1 MMALGKNKPTVAQK
15 AQGWMNAHNNAACL
29 GIGAVTAA
37 SLIGMFLFIA
47 FSGFGASADF
57 IYNQF

>member
-1 MMALGKNKPTVAQK
+1 MALGKKKPTRLQLV
-15 AQGWMNAHNNAACL
+15 QGWMDENNGLACVGIAVVIAAAIL
-29 GIGAVTAA
+29 G
-37 SLIGMFLFIA
+37 LFAFVA